1 MRPFEIVYIVLIAW
15 GALQHLYKK
24 EKRKNST
31 LLYKIIFSTFL
42 IHFFLEQYRWQM
54 LPAYLLGITLVFNYN
69 KNIPHTMK
77 TLLLIFLL
85 IATSIPALVPVI
97 KMPPLRGKY
106 IVGSTTHHWIDA
118 QRQEWFT
125 DEPND
130 LRQIMVQF
138 WYPGKKHKT
147 STRTPYLD
155 KINLR
160 AETMAKA
167 GKFPKQLIK
176 HLELTKTNSYLDL
189 QADPIAAPL
198 PVVIISHGITGMRH
212 IHTALAEKLSNNGY
226 LVVAVDHSYDANLS
240 IFPDGSTANYR
251 SDITGLPDSVTIRR
265 NQINTRESDIS
276 FIISQL
282 QKIQTGTINHQ
293 LNGFLDLDRIAVA
306 GHSYGGGTSV
316 LASYQNSQIKA
327 ALLLDGWMNPLPQKV
342 IENGIDQPLIYIG
355 RPKWSDSDYPTN
367 TDLVAKLMKNS
378 KGKNYYLNINGTLHL
393 NYCDAPLFSPL
404 AKYVL
409 DVGEMD
415 GQKSVNLI
423 NEISLQFFDQHLRAD
438 SKQSKI
444 LNKIEKHDEIVFN

>member
-1 MRPFEIVYIVLIAW
+1 LRPFEIIYIVLIAW

-24 EKRKNST
+24 EKRKNSI
-31 LLYKIIFSTFL
+31 LLYKIIFSIFL

-54 LPAYLLGITLVFNYN
+54 LPAYLLGITLIFNYN
-69 KNIPHTMK
+69 KNISHAMK
-77 TLLLIFLL
+77 TLFFVWLL
-85 IATSIPALVPVI
+85 IATLIPTLIPII
-97 KMPPLRGKY
+97 KMPPLRGEY

-118 QRQEWFT
+118 QRKEWFT

-130 LRQIMVQF
+130 VRQIMVQF
-138 WYPGKKHKT
+138 WYPGKKQKT
-147 STRTPYLD
+147 LINTPYLD
-155 KINLR
+155 NINLR

-189 QADPIAAPL
+189 QADPTAAPL
-198 PVVIISHGITGMRH
+198 PIVIISHGITGMRH

-226 LVVAVDHSYDANLS
+226 LVVAVDHSYDANLT
-240 IFPDGSTANYR
+240 IFPDGSIADYK
-251 SDITGLPDSVTIRR
+251 SDITGLSDSVTIRR
-265 NQINTRESDIS
+265 KQINTRESDVS

-282 QKIQTGTINHQ
+282 QKIQTGIIKHQ

-316 LASYQNSQIKA
+316 LASYQNTQIKA
-327 ALLLDGWMNPLPQKV
+327 TLLLDGWMNPLPQKV

-367 TDLVAKLMKNS
+367 TDLVAKLMDNS
-378 KGKNYYLNINGTLHL
+378 KGKNYYLNISGTLHL

-404 AKYVL
+404 AKHVL
-409 DVGEMD
+409 DVGEMN
-415 GQKSVNLI
+415 GPKSVNLI